1 MAVTLSEV
9 QRPGFVG
16 RQQVSGSARLR
27 AKGERLPAGWIR
39 SPGLRA
45 QFLVR
50 PVGVQRIELV
60 IASEVPNTADEA
72 APNRLTR
79 PPPAADLLSP
89 LAATSSEDFRGP
101 RVGIQAPL
109 DRSRVQR
116 ALDPTPGTDTLATP
130 FRGRPDLRRISGT
143 LNNSSDAIAMTT
155 AALCPIRRG
164 ALAVTR
170 PNASRSRS
178 FRAPPRF
185 ARRAS
190 CHLSAAA
197 SARTR
202 ALRFWRQP
210 TFL

>member
-109 DRSRVQR
+109 DRSRRSTR
-116 ALDPTPGTDTLATP
+116 A
-130 FRGRPDLRRISGT
+130 RPNTWYRHFGHPVSRAAGPAPYIRDAQQFVRRHRHDHRRIVPDQT
-143 LNNSSDAIAMTT
+143 RSSRRHAAERIALPVLQG
-155 AALCPIRRG
+155 AAPLC
-164 ALAVTR
+164 
-170 PNASRSRS
+170 
-178 FRAPPRF
+178 
-185 ARRAS
+185 
-190 CHLSAAA
+190 
-197 SARTR
+197 SARLVPSVR
-202 ALRFWRQP
+202 RR
-210 TFL
+210 